1 LADPGLLAG
10 AFLYPSGVFTV
21 MLAAPGDS
29 ETITIR
35 NGGDGEMSI
44 STPWGET
51 ATKMV
56 TIAAE
61 NGPALSEALRLIREL
76 ASIVEG
82 LAKEQKPL

>member
-1 LADPGLLAG
+1 
-10 AFLYPSGVFTV
+10 